1 MLTILGVQ
9 VTVRPRTRSPA
20 MRTPR
25 KPTPRVAKP
34 PSLSLGIV
42 LFGAAAVLGAAGAL
56 VRYYGLRHRM
66 VRAVEDAAVEIPAP
80 DLEPLPVPSA
90 TQP

>member
-1 MLTILGVQ
+1 M
-9 VTVRPRTRSPA
+9 
-20 MRTPR
+20 
-25 KPTPRVAKP
+25 
-34 PSLSLGIV
+34 

-56 VRYYGLRHRM
+56 VRYYGLRHRT
-66 VRAVEDAAVEIPAP
+66 VRAAEDAPVEIPAP